1 MKVINNFLR
10 YVYTH
15 FKIKTVFV
23 VFIAFGIVSIPA
35 LLINSFIAIRI
46 AEDSIAPIITEKL
59 IGLRN
64 NKAQVVQNYFDNKF
78 HIIQLLAASDEV
90 IKATN
95 DFEDSLPL
103 INNDFLKTPEQ
114 QKNVQDQSRKNVQ
127 RFYTKV
133 FLPELH
139 ETTPNFVFS
148 EATLPKSSAGILLQ
162 DAFIASV
169 EPSTLPIFVDKSE
182 KVLAYS
188 NFHEK
193 YHQGLKKLLGEN
205 LFADIYIIG
214 KGGDVLYSA
223 QKKVDFATNLKES
236 PFKNEGLVR
245 AYQESAQVNKGE
257 VIFVDFAPYSPSMGR
272 ASAFIAAPI
281 FDVDKRVGTLVVQL
295 TTLDLT
301 MQVTNFFRW
310 NEDGLGDTGEVIV
323 TGIDGRTRIDT
334 RKSISQPELFVN
346 NHEGK
351 ENRYL
356 VNAYTKF
363 NSDSYVLK
371 IDTAGIRN
379 AAKGN
384 AGIDSYTN
392 YYGQEVIGAYKQ
404 INIKNAQWIIAS
416 EISKDQADA
425 LVNSLKRNVWYA
437 SFLILLFVGPLAYL
451 FAKLFL
457 SPLFRLLAT
466 IEKIRVSDDLS
477 LRVRSRGT
485 VEVNQLRDSFNTMLD
500 SLERNKL
507 IISESKKQ
515 IEDSILVAQ
524 RIQKSYLPRV
534 SAVKDYFKDL
544 AIYWSPKEVV
554 GGDFYWIK
562 KFGSRV
568 YVVYAD
574 CTGHGVPGAFMSLV
588 AISTLD
594 QISSQMYASAT
605 LEKIVEKVHAD
616 FSKSLA
622 LDSQYSEINDGFEA
636 SFLCIDV
643 DTKSVDYLGMGM
655 NLLIKN
661 PDGSVQSVEGSKQP
675 MGYKNVDI
683 RESLKVHRF
692 ALGQFLYVLY
702 SDGFPTQIGEQKRRM
717 LGNRSL
723 VDALTRAP
731 YSSANEVL
739 QAMLGVFAKWKG
751 GESQRDDLTMLIVEP
766 RVASDWS
773 DYSL

>member
-1 MKVINNFLR
+1 MRVINNFFK

-15 FKIKTVFV
+15 FKVKTVFV

-46 AEDSIAPIITEKL
+46 AEDSIAPIVTEKL
-59 IGLRN
+59 VGLRN
-64 NKAQVVQNYFDNKF
+64 NKAQVIQSYFDNKF

-114 QKNVQDQSRKNVQ
+114 QKNAQDQSRKNLQ

-139 ETTPNFVFS
+139 ETTPNFIFS
-148 EATLPKSSAGILLQ
+148 EALLPKSNAGILLQ

-188 NFHEK
+188 TFHEK
-193 YHQGLKKLLGEN
+193 YHQGFKKLLGEN
-205 LFADIYIIG
+205 LFSDIYIIG
-214 KGGDVLYSA
+214 KDGDVLYSA
-223 QKKVDFATNLKES
+223 QKKVDFATNLKEG
-236 PFKNEGLVR
+236 PFKNQGLVR
-245 AYQESAQVNKGE
+245 AYQESAQTNKGE
-257 VIFVDFAPYSPSMGR
+257 VVFVDFAPYSPSMGR
-272 ASAFIAAPI
+272 ASAFIATPI

-301 MQVTNFFRW
+301 MQVTSYFRW

-323 TGIDGRTRIDT
+323 ADTDGRTRIDT

-346 NHEGK
+346 NHDGK
-351 ENRYL
+351 ENRHL

-363 NSDSYVLK
+363 NSDSYILK
-371 IDTAGIRN
+371 INTVGLRN

-392 YYGQEVIGAYKQ
+392 YYGQEVIGAYKP
-404 INIKNAQWIIAS
+404 INIKNAQWVIAS

-451 FAKLFL
+451 FAKFFL
-457 SPLFRLLAT
+457 APLFRLLST
-466 IEKIRVSDDLS
+466 IEKIRTSDDLS
-477 LRVRSRGT
+477 LRVRGRGT
-485 VEVNQLRDSFNTMLD
+485 VEVNQLRDSFNTMLE
-500 SLERNKL
+500 SLERNKRV
-507 IISESKKQ
+507 ITESKKQ

-524 RIQKSYLPRV
+524 RIQKSYLPNA
-534 SAVKDYFKDL
+534 SAVQGSFQDL
-544 AIYWSPKEVV
+544 AIYWSPKEIV

-568 YVVYAD
+568 YVVCAD

-594 QISSQMYASAT
+594 QIPYEMYATAP
-605 LEKIVEKVHAD
+605 LENIVEKIHTN
-616 FSKSLA
+616 FSKALA
-622 LDSQYSEINDGFEA
+622 LDSQYSEINDG
-636 SFLCIDV
+636 
-643 DTKSVDYLGMGM
+643 LG
-655 NLLIKN
+655 
-661 PDGSVQSVEGSKQP
+661 
-675 MGYKNVDI
+675 
-683 RESLKVHRF
+683 
-692 ALGQFLYVLY
+692 
-702 SDGFPTQIGEQKRRM
+702 
-717 LGNRSL
+717 L
-723 VDALTRAP
+723 VF
-731 YSSANEVL
+731 
-739 QAMLGVFAKWKG
+739 MF
-751 GESQRDDLTMLIVEP
+751 
-766 RVASDWS
+766 
-773 DYSL
+773 

>member
-1 MKVINNFLR
+1 MRVINNFFK

-15 FKIKTVFV
+15 FKVKTVFV

-46 AEDSIAPIITEKL
+46 AEDSIAPIVTEKL
-59 IGLRN
+59 VGLRN
-64 NKAQVVQNYFDNKF
+64 NKAQVIQSYFDNKF

-103 INNDFLKTPEQ
+103 INNNFLKTPEQ
-114 QKNVQDQSRKNVQ
+114 QKNAQDQSRKNLQ

-139 ETTPNFVFS
+139 ETTPNFIFS
-148 EATLPKSSAGILLQ
+148 EALLPKSNAGILLQ

-188 NFHEK
+188 TFHEK
-193 YHQGLKKLLGEN
+193 YHQGFKKLLGEN
-205 LFADIYIIG
+205 LFSDIYIIG
-214 KGGDVLYSA
+214 KDGDVLYSA
-223 QKKVDFATNLKES
+223 QKKVDFATNLKEG
-236 PFKNEGLVR
+236 PFKNQGLVR
-245 AYQESAQVNKGE
+245 AYQESAQTNKGE
-257 VIFVDFAPYSPSMGR
+257 VVFVDFAPYSPSMGR
-272 ASAFIAAPI
+272 ASAFIATPI

-301 MQVTNFFRW
+301 MQVTSYFRW

-323 TGIDGRTRIDT
+323 ADTDGRTRIDT

-346 NHEGK
+346 NHDGK
-351 ENRYL
+351 ENRHL

-363 NSDSYVLK
+363 NSDSYILK
-371 IDTAGIRN
+371 INTVGLRN

-392 YYGQEVIGAYKQ
+392 YYGQEVIGAYKP
-404 INIKNAQWIIAS
+404 INIKNAQWVIAS

-451 FAKLFL
+451 FAKFFL
-457 SPLFRLLAT
+457 APLFRLLST
-466 IEKIRVSDDLS
+466 IEKIRTSDDLS
-477 LRVRSRGT
+477 LRVRGRGT
-485 VEVNQLRDSFNTMLD
+485 VEVNQLRDSFNTMLE
-500 SLERNKL
+500 SLERNKRV
-507 IISESKKQ
+507 ITESKKQ

-524 RIQKSYLPRV
+524 RIQKSYLPNA
-534 SAVKDYFKDL
+534 SAVKGFFQDL
-544 AIYWSPKEVV
+544 AIYWSPKEIV

-568 YVVYAD
+568 YVVCAD

-594 QISSQMYASAT
+594 QIPYEMFAT
-605 LEKIVEKVHAD
+605 APLENVVEKIHVN
-616 FSKSLA
+616 FSKALA

-636 SFLCIDV
+636 SFLCFDIDLDCV
-643 DTKSVDYLGMGM
+643 HFLGMGM
-655 NLLIKN
+655 DLLIKN
-661 PDGSVQSVEGSKQP
+661 RDGSVWPIEGSRKP

-683 RESLKVHRF
+683 RDALKTQRF
-692 ALGQFLYVLY
+692 ALEQSLYVVY

-717 LGNRSL
+717 LGNKNL
-723 VDALTRAP
+723 IDALSKTPFA
-731 YSSANEVL
+731 SANEVL
-739 QAMLGVFAKWKG
+739 KAMLDTFVKWKG
-751 GESQRDDLTMLIVEP
+751 RESQRDDLTMLVIAP
-766 RVASDWS
+766 KSTFTTAD
-773 DYSL
+773 